1 MTRIQISGLFVER
14 GDTEIL
20 KGITTHFGPGEF
32 VGLIGPNGAGKT
44 TLLKSIL
51 GLVKSTSGLI
61 TIDDRSI
68 DDWPRQDLAKQ
79 LGYLP
84 QGAPVNWPMTV
95 ETIVGLGRLMHR
107 PRWGGV
113 NETDA
118 ESIARAMDATE
129 VTHLADRHATTLS
142 GGEKTRVMIARCL
155 AGDAPLLLVDE
166 PITGLDPAH
175 ALQVMDTLKS
185 TVSETS
191 GVISVLHDLSLA
203 MRYCDRLVLMH
214 DGQLVADDLPA
225 SVLTANRLSD
235 VYGIDAVSGTD
246 SGVPYVLAKSR
257 TDAAEGE
264 R

>member
-1 MTRIQISGLFVER
+1 MTNIQISGLFVEG

-20 KGITTHFGPGEF
+20 KGITTRFGPGEF

-44 TLLKSIL
+44 TLLRSIL
-51 GLVKSTSGLI
+51 GLVENTSGVI
-61 TIDDRSI
+61 IIDDRPL
-68 DDWPRQDLAKQ
+68 DDWPRQALAKK

-95 ETIVGLGRLMHR
+95 ETIVGLGRLMHQ
-107 PRWGGV
+107 PRWGGFD
-113 NETDA
+113 ETDA
-118 ESIARAMDATE
+118 ASITRAMAATE
-129 VTHLADRHATTLS
+129 VTHLADRRATTLS

-155 AGDAPLLLVDE
+155 AGNAPMLLVDE

-191 GVISVLHDLSLA
+191 GVIAVLHDLSLA

-214 DGQLVADDLPA
+214 DGHLVADDAPT
-225 SVLTANRLSD
+225 SVLTDNRLSD
-235 VYGIDAVSGTD
+235 VYGINAVSGSD
-246 SGVPYVLAKSR
+246 NGVPYVLAKSR
-257 TDAAEGE
+257 SQLGGD
-264 R
+264 